1 MRGIRTRGRCMVG
14 TGKTTELWGP
24 PNCRFFVIANNV
36 TFPIMCD
43 IPLTRDVTIS
53 VLCFNA

>member
-14 TGKTTELWGP
+14 TGKTTELWRP

-43 IPLTRDVTIS
+43 IPLTGDVTIL
-53 VLCFNA
+53 VMCDNA